1 MLVDFSEIKIDASSE
16 VATTAKIGKG
26 SKIWSSTQI
35 RESVVIGLNCS
46 VGRNVYVGA
55 GVQIGDNCK
64 IQNNALIYEPAQ
76 LANGVFIGPGVI
88 LTNDQ
93 YPRAV
98 NADETI
104 KSAKDWVPVGVSI
117 ETGASIGA
125 GAICVAPAKI
135 GSWAMVAAGAVVTRD
150 VPSFALVAGVP
161 ARQIGWVGKSGYKL
175 KESADRFICPKTGQ
189 KYLLVY
195 GELQEDSVKLK
206 VFLLQNH

>member
-1 MLVDFSEIKIDASSE
+1 MVLKIQSSAEVD
-16 VATTAKIGKG
+16 VTAVLGEG
-26 SKIWSSTQI
+26 TQIWDYAQI
-35 RESVVIGLNCS
+35 REKARLGRFCI

-64 IQNNALIYEPAQ
+64 IQNNALVYEPAQ
-76 LANGVFIGPGVI
+76 LANGVFIGPGAI

-98 NADETI
+98 NADEII
-104 KSAKDWVPVGVSI
+104 KSAKDWVPVGVLI

-161 ARQIGWVGKSGYKL
+161 ARQIGWVSKSGYKL
-175 KESADRFICPKTGQ
+175 KKSGDSFICPKSGQ
-189 KYLLVY
+189 EYLLVD
-195 GELQEDSVKLK
+195 GELQEDPGK
-206 VFLLQNH
+206 